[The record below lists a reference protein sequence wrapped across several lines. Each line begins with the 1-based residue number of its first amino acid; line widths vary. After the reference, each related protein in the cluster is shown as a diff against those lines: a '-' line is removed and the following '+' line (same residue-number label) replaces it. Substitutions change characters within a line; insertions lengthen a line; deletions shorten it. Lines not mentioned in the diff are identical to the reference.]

1 MRRTSGGSTPT
12 STADRAKRDALVL
25 EHLPLARRLAVRTR
39 WHRGAVYDLEDLVM
53 AGVCA
58 LLAAAAAYDPARG
71 TPFGAFAYPYVHGRI
86 VNEQRALDPLPR
98 DAWRRPDR
106 PRRPVSLEVLVGQDE
121 AACPIATFLVDP
133 AAEEPGAALEWRE
146 AMATVRAAIATLPS
160 RQRQLVE
167 LCCLAGCPNV
177 EAAGRIGV
185 STGSISNSLWRARG
199 NLARALNIEAA
210 A

>member
-1 MRRTSGGSTPT
+1 MRRTSTSTPA
-12 STADRAKRDALVL
+12 SAADRAARDALVL

-39 WHRGAVYDLEDLVM
+39 WRRGAVYDLEDLVM
-53 AGVCA
+53 AGVCG
-58 LLAAAAAYDPARG
+58 LLEAADAYDPARG

-121 AACPIATFLVDP
+121 DACPIATFLADP
-133 AAEEPGAALEWRE
+133 AAEAPGAALEWCE
-146 AMATVRAAIATLPS
+146 AMAAVHAAIATLPQ

-167 LCCLAGCPNV
+167 LCCLAGCSNV
-177 EAAGRIGV
+177 EAARRLGV
-185 STGSISNSLWRARG
+185 STGSVSNSLWRARG
-199 NLARALNIEAA
+199 NLARALHIEAA